1 MANEFRVKNGIVSP
15 SITLQGAVSGSITI
29 QAGDSPSG
37 TLTLPNA
44 SAGEVVTSQ
53 GTQTVSDKQFNDE
66 KNYFVDFN
74 DTTKRFKFDVG
85 SITTATTRTIAVPDE
100 NTTLVGTT
108 ATQTLTNKTLTSPK
122 VTGLAISDSGFT
134 VEGSTDDNFETTVTF
149 TNPSQDQ
156 TVTFADKTGI
166 VALST
171 NTLGFFASTTS
182 SELATVVSDDTGS
195 GALVFATSPTFST
208 SMDGSATFGAFASS
222 TSLTIGYNSTGTAS
236 TLNISTA
243 ANTDNVVKTINI
255 GTGGVGTSTTN
266 INFGSSAST
275 TLGTTT
281 FNNDVVIAR
290 NLTVNGLTTTVNS
303 NTITVDDKN
312 LELGSVVAKTG
323 LTGNITSTATT
334 TTITDITS
342 TAGLIVG
349 QVLAKTGG
357 VGAFGGYT
365 KIVSI
370 DGHTQ
375 LTILSTT
382 SNTAGSVTFNVEG
395 ASDSSATGGGITLK
409 GTTDKTISWQPT
421 VGWTSS
427 ENINLAAGQVYRIN
441 GTEVLSSTKVL
452 GVSLT
457 GTGNVVTSGSFWS
470 RTFAFM
476 GT

>member
-29 QAGDSPSG
+29 QAGDRPSA
-37 TLTLPNA
+37 TLTLPDA

-85 SITTATTRTIAVPDE
+85 LITTETTRTIAVPDE

-156 TVTFADKTGI
+156 TVTFADKTGT

-195 GALVFATSPTFST
+195 GALVFATGPTFST

-222 TSLTIGYNSTGTAS
+222 TLLTIGYNSIGTAS

-275 TLGTTT
+275 TSGTTT

-290 NLTVNGLTTTVNS
+290 NLTVNGLTTTVN
-303 NTITVDDKN
+303 
-312 LELGSVVAKTG
+312 
-323 LTGNITSTATT
+323 
-334 TTITDITS
+334 
-342 TAGLIVG
+342 
-349 QVLAKTGG
+349 
-357 VGAFGGYT
+357 F
-365 KIVSI
+365 
-370 DGHTQ
+370 
-375 LTILSTT
+375 
-382 SNTAGSVTFNVEG
+382 
-395 ASDSSATGGGITLK
+395 
-409 GTTDKTISWQPT
+409 
-421 VGWTSS
+421 
-427 ENINLAAGQVYRIN
+427 
-441 GTEVLSSTKVL
+441 
-452 GVSLT
+452 
-457 GTGNVVTSGSFWS
+457 
-470 RTFAFM
+470 
-476 GT
+476 